1 MSTSRGRVG
10 VGVALALMAVLTGC
24 GGSGGQDDGSGEA
37 VQSSSTSPP
46 SKASGGGGPTE
57 TERPSSPSSPASRGP
72 ADGGDVGACFDGRCE
87 IALSKPTVIPVDSR
101 FGLGTLRVTKITAD
115 SVVLQSSGAGTFM
128 RTSLTEGSTGV
139 QNGLGF
145 RVKSLDGG
153 TAVLEFF
160 HS

>member
-1 MSTSRGRVG
+1 MGTSRGRVG
-10 VGVALALMAVLTGC
+10 VGAALVLMAVLTGC
-24 GGSGGQDDGSGEA
+24 GGNSGRHDGSGQGAE
-37 VQSSSTSPP
+37 SSSTSTP
-46 SKASGGGGPTE
+46 SKASGAGGPTA
-57 TERPSSPSSPASRGP
+57 TKPPASPPSSSASGP
-72 ADGGDVGACFDGRCE
+72 ADGSDVGACFDGRCE
-87 IALSKPTVIPVDSR
+87 IALSKPTAIPVDSR

-128 RTSLTEGSTGV
+128 RTSLSEGGTGV